1 MRVVRGFLARNVG
14 LDFCI
19 DRYINL
25 LTPRRN
31 ASSIYI
37 SITTEMSVAM
47 NELTDKRALVT
58 GASRGIGAAIA
69 LALADKGA
77 DVAITYERSAD
88 RAAEVVRA
96 IEGKGRKAIAIQA
109 DSADPAA
116 VTRSVNEAVQA
127 LGGLDIL
134 VNNAAIA
141 LYDTIADV
149 SVAHID
155 ALLNVNVRSPLLAS
169 QAAIPHLKK
178 GGRIISI
185 GSVGAER
192 IVGDT
197 GTVYFMTKSALHSL
211 TRGLARELGPRD
223 ITVNLV
229 QPGSTNTE
237 MNPDN
242 GDFADFQR
250 ALIPLGRYGEPQ
262 DVAAAV
268 AFLATPAA
276 RQITGAI
283 INVDGGANT

>member
-1 MRVVRGFLARNVG
+1 MTELAG
-14 LDFCI
+14 
-19 DRYINL
+19 
-25 LTPRRN
+25 
-31 ASSIYI
+31 
-37 SITTEMSVAM
+37 
-47 NELTDKRALVT
+47 KRALVT
-58 GASRGIGAAIA
+58 GGSRGIGAAIV

-96 IEGKGRKAIAIQA
+96 IERKGRKALAIQA

-116 VTRSVNEAVQA
+116 VKRSVDEAAQA

-141 LYDTIADV
+141 LYGAIADV
-149 SVAHID
+149 SVEQID
-155 ALLNVNVRSPLLAS
+155 ALLDVNVRSPLLAS
-169 QAAIPHLKK
+169 QAAIPYLQA
-178 GGRIISI
+178 GGRVITI

-197 GTVYFMTKSALHSL
+197 GTVYFMTKSALHSF
-211 TRGLARELGPRD
+211 TRGLARELGSRD

-229 QPGSTNTE
+229 QPGSTDTD
-237 MNPDN
+237 MNPAD

-250 ALIPLGRYGEPQ
+250 ALIPLGRYGEPE

-268 AFLATPAA
+268 AFLASPAA
-276 RQITGAI
+276 RHITGTI
-283 INVDGGANT
+283 LTVDGGLNT

>member
-1 MRVVRGFLARNVG
+1 MTELAG
-14 LDFCI
+14 
-19 DRYINL
+19 
-25 LTPRRN
+25 
-31 ASSIYI
+31 
-37 SITTEMSVAM
+37 
-47 NELTDKRALVT
+47 KRALVT
-58 GASRGIGAAIA
+58 GGSRGIGAAIA

-96 IEGKGRKAIAIQA
+96 IEGKGRKALAIQA

-116 VTRSVNEAVQA
+116 VKRSVDEAAQA

-141 LYDTIADV
+141 LYGAIADV
-149 SVAHID
+149 SVEQID
-155 ALLNVNVRSPLLAS
+155 ALLDVNVRSPLLAS
-169 QAAIPHLKK
+169 QAAIPYLQA
-178 GGRIISI
+178 GSRVITI

-197 GTVYFMTKSALHSL
+197 GTVYFMTKSALHSF
-211 TRGLARELGPRD
+211 TRGLARELGSRD

-229 QPGSTNTE
+229 QPGSTDTE
-237 MNPDN
+237 MNPAN

-250 ALIPLGRYGEPQ
+250 ALIPLGRYGEPE

-268 AFLATPAA
+268 AFLASPAA
-276 RQITGAI
+276 RHITGTI
-283 INVDGGANT
+283 LTVDGGLNT

>member
-1 MRVVRGFLARNVG
+1 MTELAG
-14 LDFCI
+14 
-19 DRYINL
+19 
-25 LTPRRN
+25 
-31 ASSIYI
+31 
-37 SITTEMSVAM
+37 
-47 NELTDKRALVT
+47 KRALVT
-58 GASRGIGAAIA
+58 GGSRGIGAAIA

-77 DVAITYERSAD
+77 DVVITYERSAD

-116 VTRSVNEAVQA
+116 VMRSVDEAAQA

-141 LYDTIADV
+141 LYGAIADV
-149 SVAHID
+149 SVEQID
-155 ALLNVNVRSPLLAS
+155 ALLDVNVRSPLLAS
-169 QAAIPHLKK
+169 QAAIPYLQA
-178 GGRIISI
+178 GGRVITI

-197 GTVYFMTKSALHSL
+197 GTVYFMTKSALHSF
-211 TRGLARELGPRD
+211 TRGLARELGSRD

-229 QPGSTNTE
+229 QPGSTDTD
-237 MNPDN
+237 MNPAN

-250 ALIPLGRYGEPQ
+250 ALIPLGRYGEPE

-268 AFLATPAA
+268 AFLASPAA
-276 RQITGAI
+276 KHITGTVLT
-283 INVDGGANT
+283 VDGGLNT